1 MGINRIPWS
10 LTNVNAENQQKIESN
25 LSNPFLARSSC
36 LLDVNLR
43 YSQTRFTTD
52 FPKLRSRDIKRLG
65 SLA

>member
-10 LTNVNAENQQKIESN
+10 LTNVNAENQQKIESK

-43 YSQTRFTTD
+43 YSLEIYNG
-52 FPKLRSRDIKRLG
+52 FPKT
-65 SLA
+65 